1 MKITKVPMRILINQ
15 NQLLYGGN
23 INVYRKIADLRDGL
37 LPVER
42 RFIYANYKHTEYKK
56 YVKMENRVT
65 VTLYYHPHSSGAVY
79 EGIGKSGEEW
89 LYNAT
94 LLDTSGTSSN
104 AKNTAK
110 GAARYLDSKLSD
122 FTIDCYINHYE
133 DSNVE
138 TKLNHTGSAT
148 EPEYLPAKY
157 PVVLF
162 NPHVF
167 GVVQGVC
174 SSIPSFNITT
184 IWEIRT

>member
-89 LYNAT
+89 LYNVCICVHSAAH
-94 LLDTSGTSSN
+94 SS
-104 AKNTAK
+104 
-110 GAARYLDSKLSD
+110 
-122 FTIDCYINHYE
+122 
-133 DSNVE
+133 
-138 TKLNHTGSAT
+138 
-148 EPEYLPAKY
+148 
-157 PVVLF
+157 
-162 NPHVF
+162 
-167 GVVQGVC
+167 
-174 SSIPSFNITT
+174 
-184 IWEIRT
+184 